1 MPHDTLVMA
10 LRPAFASALA
20 ALLLGTLL
28 GGCASVPRPGIPAAT
43 APAAVATAWQAHQT
57 RLSAIDAFTLDARI
71 AASGNFGVTGALHW
85 VQHGDSFNV
94 HFAGPL
100 GTGAVDLTGNPGFV
114 LVRSGDRQYATTDPE
129 HFLLKQFGWT
139 LPLQGLRYW
148 ALGLPAPRHTTPG
161 TPSMTLADDGTLRTL
176 RQGGW
181 DIDYP
186 QYQTVASHRLP
197 RKITLQG
204 SKTQLRIVADHWALP
219 AANPSPGS
227 E

>member
-1 MPHDTLVMA
+1 MTA
-10 LRPAFASALA
+10 LRPAFATAMA
-20 ALLLGTLL
+20 ALLLNTLLL
-28 GGCASVPRPGIPAAT
+28 GGCASIPRPGIPAAT
-43 APAAVATAWQAHQT
+43 APTAVATAWQAHRA

-71 AASGNFGVTGALHW
+71 AASGNFGVTGSLHW
-85 VQHGDSFNV
+85 VQHGDTFNV

-100 GTGAVDLTGNPGFV
+100 GAGVVDLIGNPGFV
-114 LVRSGDRQYATTDPE
+114 LIRSGDQQYATTDPE

-148 ALGLPAPRHTTPG
+148 ALGLPAPERTTPG
-161 TPSMTLADDGTLRTL
+161 TSSITLDDDGTLRTL

-186 QYQTVASHRLP
+186 QYQAVASHRLP
-197 RKITLQG
+197 RKITMQG
-204 SKTQLRIVADHWALP
+204 SKTQLRIVADRWTLS
-219 AANPSPGS
+219 AANPSTGS